1 MKIKDTSNQDV
12 QIVQKKSNAKLV
24 LLSLF
29 SLVMLTAII
38 WKMAP
43 AASRWA
49 QAEKSVAR
57 DRVRI
62 ATVSRGDFTRDIS
75 VQGRVVAAIS
85 PTVYSPADGTITL
98 AIEAGHEVKKNQLL
112 ATFDSP
118 ELTNEL
124 SQQQAIQ
131 ASLKSDYER
140 QKIQAKRQKLSD
152 QKAVDLANVKLITAK
167 REKRRAE
174 QGYEKNAISQI
185 DYEKA
190 EDDLQNATLLY
201 RHALQDGK
209 LNVESLDFDS
219 KSLALDLRRQTLK
232 ITELQRQVD
241 ALQIRSPVAGIV
253 GNLNSENK
261 TFLTKNQPILT
272 VVDLSRFEVEIQIP
286 ESYADDLA
294 IGMAAD
300 IKVEQALY
308 RAQLVTISPEIIN
321 NQVTA
326 RVRFSDNT
334 PPKLRQNQRL
344 TTKIILEHK
353 SQVLQVARGQFM
365 ESNGGKFAY
374 KISDSLARK
383 TAINVGAK
391 SISHIEILSG
401 LHEGEQI
408 IISGTDS
415 FNSADQVLISQ

>member
-1 MKIKDTSNQDV
+1 MKITDTSNQDV

-29 SLVMLTAII
+29 SLVFLSVII
-38 WKMAP
+38 WQMAP

-98 AIEAGHEVKKNQLL
+98 AIEAGHEVKKDQIL
-112 ATFDSP
+112 ATLDSP

-131 ASLKSDYER
+131 ASLKSDLER
-140 QKIQAKRQKLSD
+140 QQIQAKRQKLSD

-201 RHALQDGK
+201 RHAVQDGE
-209 LNVESLDFDS
+209 LNIESLDFDS

-232 ITELQRQVD
+232 ISELQRQVD
-241 ALQIRSPVAGIV
+241 ALQIRSPVDGIV

-300 IKVEQALY
+300 IKVEQLLY
-308 RAQLVTISPEIIN
+308 QAQLVTISPEIIN
-321 NQVTA
+321 NQVSA
-326 RVRFSDNT
+326 RVRFTDNT

-344 TTKIILEHK
+344 TTKIILQHK

-365 ESNGGKFAY
+365 ESSGGKFAY
-374 KISDSLARK
+374 KVTDSLARK
-383 TAINVGAK
+383 TAINIGAK

>member
-12 QIVQKKSNAKLV
+12 QVVQKKSNAKLV
-24 LLSLF
+24 FLSLF
-29 SLVMLTAII
+29 SLVILIAIL
-38 WKMAP
+38 WNLAP
-43 AASRWA
+43 DAARWA

-85 PTVYSPADGTITL
+85 PTVYSLADGTITL
-98 AIEAGHEVKKNQLL
+98 AIEAGHEVEKDQVL
-112 ATFDSP
+112 ATLDSP

-124 SQQQAIQ
+124 SQQQAIH
-131 ASLKSDYER
+131 ASLKSDFER
-140 QKIQAKRQKLSD
+140 QQIQAKRQKLSD

-174 QGYEKNAISQI
+174 QGFEKNAISQI

-201 RHALQDGK
+201 RHAVQDAE
-209 LNVESLDFDS
+209 LNIESLNFDS

-232 ITELQRQVD
+232 LEELQRQVD
-241 ALQIRSPVAGIV
+241 GLQIRSPVGGIV
-253 GNLNSENK
+253 GNLGSENK
-261 TFLTKNQPILT
+261 SFLTKNQPILT

-294 IGMAAD
+294 LGMAAD
-300 IKVEQALY
+300 IQVEQLLY
-308 RAQLVTISPEIIN
+308 PAQLVTISPEIIN

-326 RVRFSDNT
+326 RVRFTDNV
-334 PPKLRQNQRL
+334 PAGLRQNQRL
-344 TTKIILEHK
+344 TTKVILEHK

-365 ESNGGKFAY
+365 ESSGGKFAY
-374 KISDSLARK
+374 KVIDGLARK
-383 TAINVGAK
+383 TPINIGAR

-415 FNSADQVLISQ
+415 FNAAEQVLISQ